1 MQHTFKSFGDFAA
14 TVRAAALR
22 DTKAQRAISTFSSGI
37 NGPDGGYAIPTDF
50 AEQIFMVD
58 QDSLAA
64 RCEMIPS
71 LSRNI
76 DVPTD
81 GSMPWS
87 STGIIAH
94 WIGAEGTVHTP
105 RKPELSLAEHK
116 LKPLVVLVPASKELV
131 EDSMA
136 FNAWLPTAMQ
146 RAITWELNDAIING
160 TGAGVPLGILKS
172 SAAIEVA
179 KETSQTAATI
189 NDGNITKML
198 ARSLEPMKATW
209 VASPVAYSQLVALS
223 SFDSATRTLAGLPIV
238 LTDACAAVG
247 TVGDLVLA
255 GLNGYRVV
263 SKALRFA
270 ESAHMSFDEDLH
282 MFRVVL
288 QVDGQPILPGPVTPP
303 NSATTRSHFVTVAT
317 RA

>member
-1 MQHTFKSFGDFAA
+1 
-14 TVRAAALR
+14 
-22 DTKAQRAISTFSSGI
+22 
-37 NGPDGGYAIPTDF
+37 
-50 AEQIFMVD
+50 
-58 QDSLAA
+58 
-64 RCEMIPS
+64 MIPS

-94 WIGAEGTVHTP
+94 WIGDEGTVHTP

-116 LKPLVVLVPASKELV
+116 LKPLVVLVPATKELV
-131 EDSMA
+131 EDSVA

-146 RAITWELNDAIING
+146 RAITWKLNDAIING
-160 TGAGVPLGILKS
+160 TGAGVPLGILRS
-172 SAAIEVA
+172 GAAIEVA

-189 NDGNITKML
+189 NDGNIIKML